1 MSGETDSKG
10 RPIDQQCRY
19 CGKLFTAKAL
29 RKHVDQCPGPDGVR
43 VCDLSGA
50 ARARRIRV
58 VVDGVKKKKKRKSV
72 FTVSGGAYGL
82 GKSRKHWQAIL
93 ASIASRSWMN
103 VSVHGTES
111 AAR

>member
-29 RKHVDQCPGPDGVR
+29 RKHVDRCPGPDGVR

-58 VVDGVKKKKKRKSV
+58 VIDGVKKKKKRKSV
-72 FTVSGGAYGL
+72 FTVSGGGL
-82 GKSRKHWQAIL
+82 RPRQEPQAL
-93 ASIASRSWMN
+93 ADNPGLYSQPQLDERISSRS
-103 VSVHGTES
+103 
-111 AAR
+111 

>member
-1 MSGETDSKG
+1 MSGQTDSKG

-29 RKHVDQCPGPDGVR
+29 RKHVDRCPGPDGVR

-58 VVDGVKKKKKRKSV
+58 VVDGVKKKRSV
-72 FTVSGGAYGL
+72 RVCSLFRAVPTAL
-82 GKSRKHWQAIL
+82 GRVGDTSPQTR
-93 ASIASRSWMN
+93 
-103 VSVHGTES
+103 
-111 AAR
+111 

>member
-1 MSGETDSKG
+1 MSGETDSKR

-82 GKSRKHWQAIL
+82 GKSRKH
-93 ASIASRSWMN
+93 
-103 VSVHGTES
+103 
-111 AAR
+111 